1 MTESFISLK
10 TCQLEINPY
19 NKKYPGIPSGF
30 THPKLGQSIAI
41 RFEMSL

>member
-1 MTESFISLK
+1 MIESFISLK
-10 TCQLEINPY
+10 THPLETNPY
-19 NKKYPGIPSGF
+19 NKKPTGIPSGF